1 MKTMKFLIHNSKFII
16 ATAFVALCIACTP
29 TPVDESK
36 LFITEEQAQALI
48 EQGTL
53 INLEDLKDTASIFVS
68 EKGNFLS
75 DTTLYRTRATKDGKN
90 YLFSIDTIPASVT
103 PIYIRGRVTTD
114 DYAGN
119 FYKAMCI
126 QQIVDGEQ
134 QALRISVDAG
144 SIGGLYQLGQEILIR
159 VDGLAIG
166 RYANQP
172 QLCLPSYNNN
182 IYANNAEQKI
192 GWAPG
197 RIPMA
202 IFNARTKCIG
212 KPDTSQLVYDEYN
225 ITDFTSILNLQEAR
239 NWDAKLVRLKNVH
252 YTGQY
257 FTTSGTGKC
266 TTGDPEEDSN
276 ANVFAPTTN
285 NIGYPQTRVIED
297 ANGKKTGVSASEY
310 AKFAYFYLPGADKN
324 GVDNCSNYVGD
335 VIGILGFYNDNAK
348 YDPAYDDWSISI
360 RSLDDLQLYQDINGN
375 KILDENERSASNLW
389 PRIEYTK

>member
-1 MKTMKFLIHNSKFII
+1 MKTMKFIIHNSYLAFARAI
-16 ATAFVALCIACTP
+16 ATKFMIAITLVALCIACTP
-29 TPVDESK
+29 NPVDESK
-36 LFITEEQAQALI
+36 LFLTDTQADELI
-48 EQGTL
+48 AQGTL
-53 INLEDLKDTASIFVS
+53 LTLQQFKDSFMS
-68 EKGNFLS
+68 EKGNYLS

-90 YLFSIDTIPASVT
+90 YLFSIDTIPVSET
-103 PIYIRGRVTTD
+103 PVYIRGRVTTD

-126 QQIVDGEQ
+126 QQIVDGKQ
-134 QALRISVDAG
+134 QALRLSVDAG
-144 SIGGLYQLGQEILIR
+144 SIGGLYQIGQEILIR

-212 KPDTSQLVYDEYN
+212 KPDISKLVYDELK
-225 ITDFTSILNLQEAR
+225 ITEFTSVLNLQETR
-239 NWDAKLVRLKNVH
+239 KWDAKLVRIKDVH

-266 TTGDPEEDSN
+266 TTGDPEVDQN

-285 NIGYPQTRVIED
+285 NIGFPQTRVIED
-297 ANGKKTGVSASEY
+297 ANGNKTGISASEY
-310 AKFAYFYLPGADKN
+310 AKFAYFYIPGADQN
-324 GVDNCSNYVGD
+324 GTANCTKYVGD
-335 VIGILGFYNDNAK
+335 VVGILGFYSDNAK

-360 RSLDDLQLYQDINGN
+360 RSLDDLQLFDANG
-375 KILDENERSASNLW
+375 NLW

>member
-1 MKTMKFLIHNSKFII
+1 MKTMKFIIHNSYLAFARTI
-16 ATAFVALCIACTP
+16 ATKFMIAITLVALCIACTP
-29 TPVDESK
+29 NPVDESK
-36 LFITEEQAQALI
+36 LFLTDTQADELI
-48 EQGTL
+48 AQGTL
-53 INLEDLKDTASIFVS
+53 LTLQQFKDSFMS
-68 EKGNFLS
+68 EKGNYLS

-90 YLFSIDTIPASVT
+90 YLFSIDTIPVSET
-103 PIYIRGRVTTD
+103 PVYIRGRVTTD

-126 QQIVDGEQ
+126 QQIVDGKQ
-134 QALRISVDAG
+134 QALRLSVDAG
-144 SIGGLYQLGQEILIR
+144 SIGGLYQIGQEIIIR

-212 KPDTSQLVYDEYN
+212 KPDISKLVYDELK
-225 ITDFTSILNLQEAR
+225 ITEFTSVLNLQETR
-239 NWDAKLVRLKNVH
+239 KWDAKLVRIKDVH

-266 TTGDPEEDSN
+266 TTGDPEVDQN

-285 NIGYPQTRVIED
+285 NIGFPQTRVIED
-297 ANGKKTGVSASEY
+297 ANGNKTGISASEY
-310 AKFAYFYLPGADKN
+310 AKFAYFYIPGADQN
-324 GVDNCSNYVGD
+324 GTANCPKYVGD
-335 VIGILGFYNDNAK
+335 VVGILGFYSDNAK

-360 RSLDDLQLYQDINGN
+360 RSLDDLQLFDANG
-375 KILDENERSASNLW
+375 NLW

>member
-1 MKTMKFLIHNSKFII
+1 MKKSIFNISKLSLLL
-16 ATAFVALCIACTP
+16 VLCFGFMLSCTP
-29 TPVDESK
+29 SAIDESS
-36 LFITEEQAQALI
+36 LFLTEDQADELI
-48 EQGTL
+48 SQGTL
-53 INLEDLKDTASIFVS
+53 LTLEQFKDSFMT
-68 EKGNFLS
+68 EKGNYLS

-90 YLFSIDTIPASVT
+90 YLFSIDTIPVSDK

-134 QALRISVDAG
+134 QALRLSIDAG
-144 SIGGLYQLGQEILIR
+144 SVGGLYQIGQEILIR

-172 QLCLPSYNNN
+172 LLCLPSYNNN

-197 RIPMA
+197 RIPIA
-202 IFNARTKCIG
+202 IFRARTTCIN
-212 KPDTSQLVYDEYN
+212 KPDVSKLVYDEYEIKEFTKVLN
-225 ITDFTSILNLQEAR
+225 IQETR
-239 NWDAKLVRLKNVH
+239 KWDAKLVRIKNVH
-252 YTGQY
+252 YTGEY
-257 FTTSGTGKC
+257 YESNGTVSKC
-266 TTGDPEEDSN
+266 STGNPEDDGN

-285 NIGYPQTRVIED
+285 NIGYPQGRIIADSKGNKTVI
-297 ANGKKTGVSASEY
+297 SSSEY

-324 GVDNCSNYVGD
+324 GIANCPKYVGD
-335 VIGILGFYNDNAK
+335 VVGILGYYSDNAR
-348 YDPAYDDWSISI
+348 YDPASDDWAISI
-360 RSLDDLQLYQDINGN
+360 RSLDDLQLYHDANGN
-375 KILDENERSASNLW
+375 NLTDDDERTTENLW

>member
-1 MKTMKFLIHNSKFII
+1 MKKII
-16 ATAFVALCIACTP
+16 YIAFAVLCAACTP
-29 TPVDESK
+29 NPIDESK
-36 LFITEEQAQALI
+36 LFLTEDQANELVA
-48 EQGTL
+48 QGTL
-53 INLEDLKDTASIFVS
+53 LTLQEFKDTYMT
-68 EKGNFLS
+68 EKGNYLS
-75 DTTLYRTRATKDGKN
+75 DTTLYRTRATKDGVN
-90 YLFSIDTIPASVT
+90 YLFSIDTIPASAT
-103 PIYIRGRVTTD
+103 PVYIRGRVTTD

-126 QQIVDGEQ
+126 QQIVDGKQ
-134 QALRISVDAG
+134 QALRLSVDAG
-144 SIGGLYQLGQEILIR
+144 SVGGLYQIGQEILIR

-212 KPDTSQLVYDEYN
+212 KPDISKLVYDELK
-225 ITDFTSILNLQEAR
+225 ITEFTSVLNLQETR
-239 NWDAKLVRLKNVH
+239 KWDAKLVRIKDVH

-266 TTGDPEEDSN
+266 TTGDPEVDQN

-285 NIGYPQTRVIED
+285 NIGFPQTRVIED
-297 ANGKKTGVSASEY
+297 ANGNKTGISASEY
-310 AKFAYFYLPGADKN
+310 AKFAYFYIPGADQN
-324 GVDNCSNYVGD
+324 GTANCTKYVGD
-335 VIGILGFYNDNAK
+335 VVGILGFYSDNAK

-360 RSLDDLQLYQDINGN
+360 RSLDDLQLFDANG
-375 KILDENERSASNLW
+375 NLW

>member
-1 MKTMKFLIHNSKFII
+1 MKKSIFNISKLSLLL
-16 ATAFVALCIACTP
+16 VLCFGFMLSCTP
-29 TPVDESK
+29 SAIDESS
-36 LFITEEQAQALI
+36 LFLTEDQADELI
-48 EQGTL
+48 SQGTL
-53 INLEDLKDTASIFVS
+53 LTLEQFKDSFMT
-68 EKGNFLS
+68 EKGNYLS

-90 YLFSIDTIPASVT
+90 YLFSIDTIPVSDK

-134 QALRISVDAG
+134 QALRLSIDAG
-144 SIGGLYQLGQEILIR
+144 SVGGLYQIGQEILIR

-197 RIPMA
+197 RVPLA
-202 IFNARTKCIG
+202 IFRARTQCIG
-212 KPDTSQLVYDEYN
+212 KPDVSQLVYDEYE
-225 ITDFTSILNLQEAR
+225 IKEFTSVLNLQETR
-239 NWDAKLVRLKNVH
+239 KWDAKLVRIKNVH
-252 YTGQY
+252 YTGEY
-257 FTTSGTGKC
+257 FESNGTVSKC
-266 TTGDPEEDSN
+266 STGNPEDDTN
-276 ANVFAPTTN
+276 ANVFAPTTE
-285 NIGYPQTRVIED
+285 NIGYPQGRIIAD
-297 ANGKKTGVSASEY
+297 ANGNKTVISSSEY

-324 GVDNCSNYVGD
+324 GITNCPKYVGD
-335 VIGILGFYNDNAK
+335 VVGILGYYNDNAR
-348 YDPAYDDWSISI
+348 YDPAADDWAISI
-360 RSLDDLQLYQDINGN
+360 RSLDDLQLFDADG
-375 KILDENERSASNLW
+375 NLW

>member
-1 MKTMKFLIHNSKFII
+1 MKTMKFIIHNSYPAFARTI
-16 ATAFVALCIACTP
+16 ATKFMIAITLVALCIACTP
-29 TPVDESK
+29 NPVDESK
-36 LFITEEQAQALI
+36 LFLTDTQADELI
-48 EQGTL
+48 AQGTL
-53 INLEDLKDTASIFVS
+53 LTLQQFKDSFMS
-68 EKGNFLS
+68 EKGNYLS

-90 YLFSIDTIPASVT
+90 YLFSIDTIPVSET
-103 PIYIRGRVTTD
+103 PVYIRGRVTTD

-126 QQIVDGEQ
+126 QQIVDGKQ
-134 QALRISVDAG
+134 QALRLSVDAG
-144 SIGGLYQLGQEILIR
+144 SIGGLYQIGQEILIR

-212 KPDTSQLVYDEYN
+212 KPDISKLVYDELK
-225 ITDFTSILNLQEAR
+225 ITEFTSVLNLQETR
-239 NWDAKLVRLKNVH
+239 KWDAKLVRIKDVH

-266 TTGDPEEDSN
+266 TTGDPEVDKN

-285 NIGYPQTRVIED
+285 NIGFPQTRVIED
-297 ANGKKTGVSASEY
+297 ANGNKTGISASEY
-310 AKFAYFYLPGADKN
+310 AKFAYFYIPGADQN
-324 GVDNCSNYVGD
+324 GTANCPKYVGD
-335 VIGILGFYNDNAK
+335 VVGILGFYSDNAK

-360 RSLDDLQLYQDINGN
+360 RSLDDLQLFDANG
-375 KILDENERSASNLW
+375 NLW

>member
-1 MKTMKFLIHNSKFII
+1 MKKSIFNISKLSLLL
-16 ATAFVALCIACTP
+16 VLCFGFMLSCTP
-29 TPVDESK
+29 SAIDESS
-36 LFITEEQAQALI
+36 LFLTEDQADELI
-48 EQGTL
+48 SQGTL
-53 INLEDLKDTASIFVS
+53 LTLEQFKDSFMT
-68 EKGNFLS
+68 EKGNYLS

-90 YLFSIDTIPASVT
+90 YLFSIDTIPVSDK

-134 QALRISVDAG
+134 QALRLSIDAG
-144 SIGGLYQLGQEILIR
+144 SVGGLYQIGQEILIR

-197 RIPMA
+197 RIPIA
-202 IFNARTKCIG
+202 IFRARTTCIN
-212 KPDTSQLVYDEYN
+212 KPDVSKLVYDEYEIKEFTKVLN
-225 ITDFTSILNLQEAR
+225 IQETR
-239 NWDAKLVRLKNVH
+239 KWDAKLVRIKNVH
-252 YTGQY
+252 YTGEY
-257 FTTSGTGKC
+257 YESNGAVSKCSTGN
-266 TTGDPEEDSN
+266 PEDDGN

-285 NIGYPQTRVIED
+285 NIGYPQGRIIADSKGNKTVI
-297 ANGKKTGVSASEY
+297 SSSEY

-324 GVDNCSNYVGD
+324 GIANCPKYVGD
-335 VIGILGFYNDNAK
+335 VVGILGYYSDNAR
-348 YDPAYDDWSISI
+348 YDPASDDWAISI
-360 RSLDDLQLYQDINGN
+360 RSLDDLQLYHDANGN
-375 KILDENERSASNLW
+375 NLTDDDERTTENLW

>member
-1 MKTMKFLIHNSKFII
+1 MKKSIFNIFKLSLLL
-16 ATAFVALCIACTP
+16 VLCFGFMLSCTP
-29 TPVDESK
+29 SAIDESS
-36 LFITEEQAQALI
+36 LFLTEDQADELI
-48 EQGTL
+48 SQGTL
-53 INLEDLKDTASIFVS
+53 LTLEQFKDSFMT
-68 EKGNFLS
+68 EKGNYLS

-90 YLFSIDTIPASVT
+90 YLFSIDTIPVSDK

-134 QALRISVDAG
+134 QALRLSIDAG
-144 SIGGLYQLGQEILIR
+144 SVGGLYQIGQEILIR

-197 RIPMA
+197 RVPLA
-202 IFNARTKCIG
+202 IFRARTQCIG
-212 KPDTSQLVYDEYN
+212 KPDVSQLVYDEYE
-225 ITDFTSILNLQEAR
+225 IKEFTSVLNLQETR
-239 NWDAKLVRLKNVH
+239 KWDAKLVRIKNVH
-252 YTGQY
+252 YTGEY
-257 FTTSGTGKC
+257 FESNGTVSKC
-266 TTGDPEEDSN
+266 STGNPEDDTN
-276 ANVFAPTTN
+276 ANVFAPTTE
-285 NIGYPQTRVIED
+285 NIGYPQGRIIAD
-297 ANGKKTGVSASEY
+297 ANGNKTVISSSEY

-324 GVDNCSNYVGD
+324 GITNCPKYVGD
-335 VIGILGFYNDNAK
+335 VVGILGYYNDNAR
-348 YDPAYDDWSISI
+348 YDPAADDWAISI
-360 RSLDDLQLYQDINGN
+360 RSLDDLQLFDADG
-375 KILDENERSASNLW
+375 NLW

>member
-1 MKTMKFLIHNSKFII
+1 MKTMKFIIHNSYLAFARTI
-16 ATAFVALCIACTP
+16 ATKFMIAITLVALCIACTP
-29 TPVDESK
+29 NPVDESK
-36 LFITEEQAQALI
+36 LFLTDTQADELI
-48 EQGTL
+48 AQGTL
-53 INLEDLKDTASIFVS
+53 LTLQEFKDTYMT

-90 YLFSIDTIPASVT
+90 YLFSIDTIPVSET
-103 PIYIRGRVTTD
+103 PVYIRGRVTTD

-126 QQIVDGEQ
+126 QQIVDGKQ
-134 QALRISVDAG
+134 QALRLSVDAG
-144 SIGGLYQLGQEILIR
+144 SIGGLYQIGQEILIR
-159 VDGLAIG
+159 IDGLAIG

-212 KPDTSQLVYDEYN
+212 KPDISKLVYDELK
-225 ITDFTSILNLQEAR
+225 ITEFTSVLNLQETR
-239 NWDAKLVRLKNVH
+239 KWDAKLVRIKDVH

-266 TTGDPEEDSN
+266 TTGDPEVDQN

-285 NIGYPQTRVIED
+285 NIGFPQTRVIED
-297 ANGKKTGVSASEY
+297 ANGNKTGISASEY
-310 AKFAYFYLPGADKN
+310 AKFAYFYIPGADQN
-324 GVDNCSNYVGD
+324 GTANCPKYVGD
-335 VIGILGFYNDNAK
+335 VVGILGFYSDNAK

-360 RSLDDLQLYQDINGN
+360 RSLDDLQLFDANG
-375 KILDENERSASNLW
+375 NLW

>member
-1 MKTMKFLIHNSKFII
+1 MKKLVYI
-16 ATAFVALCIACTP
+16 ALAAFCIACTP
-29 TPVDESK
+29 NPVDESK
-36 LFITEEQAQALI
+36 LFLTDAQADELI
-48 EQGTL
+48 AQGTL
-53 INLEDLKDTASIFVS
+53 LTLQEFKDTYMT
-68 EKGNFLS
+68 EKGNYLS

-90 YLFSIDTIPASVT
+90 YLFAIDTIPAQET
-103 PIYIRGRVTTD
+103 PVYIRGRVTTD

-126 QQIVDGEQ
+126 QQIVDGKQ
-134 QALRISVDAG
+134 QALRLSVDAG
-144 SIGGLYQLGQEILIR
+144 SIGGLYQIGQEILIR

-172 QLCLPSYNNN
+172 QLCLPTYNNN

-212 KPDTSQLVYDEYN
+212 KPDVSKLVYDEYS
-225 ITDFTSILNLQEAR
+225 IKEFTSVLNIQATR
-239 NWDAKLVRLKNVH
+239 TWDAKLVRIKNVH
-252 YTGQY
+252 FTGQY

-266 TTGDPEEDSN
+266 TTGDPENDEN

-285 NIGYPQTRVIED
+285 NIGYPQGRVIED
-297 ANGKKTGVSASEY
+297 AYGNKTAISSSEY
-310 AKFAYFYLPGADKN
+310 AKFAYFYIPGADQN
-324 GVDNCSNYVGD
+324 GVANCVDYVGD
-335 VIGILGFYNDNAK
+335 VVGILGFYSDNAK

-360 RSLDDLQLYQDINGN
+360 RSLDDLQLY
-375 KILDENERSASNLW
+375 DEDGNLW

>member
-1 MKTMKFLIHNSKFII
+1 MKAMKSIIHNSKFII
-16 ATAFVALCIACTP
+16 VISLVALCAACTP
-29 TPVDESK
+29 PAVDEAK
-36 LFITEEQAQALI
+36 LFLTNKQADELI
-48 EQGTL
+48 AQGTL
-53 INLEDLKDTASIFVS
+53 LTLQQFKDSFMS

-90 YLFSIDTIPASVT
+90 YLFSIDTIPSSAT

-134 QALRISVDAG
+134 QALRLSVDAG
-144 SIGGLYQLGQEILIR
+144 SVGGLYQIGQEILIR

-197 RIPMA
+197 RIPIA
-202 IFNARTKCIG
+202 IFKARTQCIG
-212 KPDTSQLVYDEYN
+212 KPDVSQLVYEEYE
-225 ITDFTSILNLQEAR
+225 IKEFTSELNLQETR
-239 NWDAKLVRLKNVH
+239 KWDAKLVRIKNVH
-252 YTGQY
+252 YTGEY
-257 FTTSGTGKC
+257 YESNGTVSKC
-266 TTGDPEEDSN
+266 STGDPEEDGN

-285 NIGYPQTRVIED
+285 NIGYPQGRIIADGKGNKTVI
-297 ANGKKTGVSASEY
+297 SSSEY
-310 AKFAYFYLPGADKN
+310 AKFAYFYLPGADKD
-324 GVDNCSNYVGD
+324 GIANCPKYVGD
-335 VIGILGFYNDNAK
+335 VVGILGYYNDNAR
-348 YDPAYDDWSISI
+348 YDPASDDWAISI
-360 RSLDDLQLYQDINGN
+360 RSLDDLQLYYDANGN
-375 KILDENERSASNLW
+375 NVADDDERTAENLW
-389 PRIEYTK
+389 TRNEYTK

>member
-1 MKTMKFLIHNSKFII
+1 MKKSIFNISKLSLLL
-16 ATAFVALCIACTP
+16 VLCFGFMLSCTP
-29 TPVDESK
+29 SAIDESS
-36 LFITEEQAQALI
+36 LFLTEDQADELI
-48 EQGTL
+48 SQGTL
-53 INLEDLKDTASIFVS
+53 LTLEQFKDSFMT
-68 EKGNFLS
+68 EKGNYLS

-90 YLFSIDTIPASVT
+90 YLFSIDTIPVSDK

-134 QALRISVDAG
+134 QALRLSIDAG
-144 SIGGLYQLGQEILIR
+144 SVGGLYQLGQEILIR

-197 RIPMA
+197 RVPLA
-202 IFNARTKCIG
+202 IFRARTQCIG
-212 KPDTSQLVYDEYN
+212 KPDVSQLVYDEYE
-225 ITDFTSILNLQEAR
+225 IKEFTSVLNLQETR
-239 NWDAKLVRLKNVH
+239 KWDAKLVRIKNVH
-252 YTGQY
+252 YTGEY
-257 FTTSGTGKC
+257 FESNGTVSKC
-266 TTGDPEEDSN
+266 STGNPEDDTN
-276 ANVFAPTTN
+276 ANVFAPTTE
-285 NIGYPQTRVIED
+285 NIGYPQGRIIAD
-297 ANGKKTGVSASEY
+297 ANGNKTVISSSEY

-324 GVDNCSNYVGD
+324 GITNCPKYVGD
-335 VIGILGFYNDNAK
+335 VVGILGYYNDNAR
-348 YDPAYDDWSISI
+348 YDPAADDWAISI
-360 RSLDDLQLYQDINGN
+360 RSLDDLQLFDADG
-375 KILDENERSASNLW
+375 NLW

>member
-1 MKTMKFLIHNSKFII
+1 MKKSIFNISKLSLLL
-16 ATAFVALCIACTP
+16 VLCFGFMLSCTP
-29 TPVDESK
+29 SAIDESS
-36 LFITEEQAQALI
+36 LFLTEDQADELI
-48 EQGTL
+48 SQGTL
-53 INLEDLKDTASIFVS
+53 LTLEQFKDSFMT
-68 EKGNFLS
+68 EKGNYLS

-90 YLFSIDTIPASVT
+90 YLFSIDTIPVSDK

-134 QALRISVDAG
+134 QALRLSIDAG
-144 SIGGLYQLGQEILIR
+144 SVGGLYQIGQEILIR

-182 IYANNAEQKI
+182 IFANNAEQKI

-197 RIPMA
+197 RIPIA
-202 IFNARTKCIG
+202 IFRARTTCIN
-212 KPDTSQLVYDEYN
+212 KPDVSKLVYDEYEIKEFTKVLN
-225 ITDFTSILNLQEAR
+225 IQETR
-239 NWDAKLVRLKNVH
+239 KWDAKLVRIKNVH
-252 YTGQY
+252 YTGEY
-257 FTTSGTGKC
+257 YESNGTVSKC
-266 TTGDPEEDSN
+266 STGNPEDDGN

-285 NIGYPQTRVIED
+285 NIGYPQGRIIADSKGNKTVI
-297 ANGKKTGVSASEY
+297 SSSEY

-324 GVDNCSNYVGD
+324 GIANCPKYVGD
-335 VIGILGFYNDNAK
+335 VVGILGYYSDNAR
-348 YDPAYDDWSISI
+348 YDPASDDWAISI
-360 RSLDDLQLYQDINGN
+360 RSLDDLQLYHDANGN
-375 KILDENERSASNLW
+375 NLTDDDERTAENLW

>member
-1 MKTMKFLIHNSKFII
+1 MKTMKFIIHNSYLAFARTI
-16 ATAFVALCIACTP
+16 ATKFMIAITLVALCIACTP
-29 TPVDESK
+29 NPVDESK
-36 LFITEEQAQALI
+36 LFLTDTQADELI
-48 EQGTL
+48 AQGTL
-53 INLEDLKDTASIFVS
+53 LTLQQFKDSFMS
-68 EKGNFLS
+68 EKGNYLS

-90 YLFSIDTIPASVT
+90 YLFSIDTIPVSET
-103 PIYIRGRVTTD
+103 PVYIRGRVTTD

-126 QQIVDGEQ
+126 QQIVDGKQ
-134 QALRISVDAG
+134 QALRLSVDAG
-144 SIGGLYQLGQEILIR
+144 SIGGLYQIGQEILIR
-159 VDGLAIG
+159 IDGLAIG

-212 KPDTSQLVYDEYN
+212 KPDISKLVYDELK
-225 ITDFTSILNLQEAR
+225 ITEFTSVLNLQETR
-239 NWDAKLVRLKNVH
+239 KWDAKLVRIKDVH

-266 TTGDPEEDSN
+266 TTGDPEVDQN

-285 NIGYPQTRVIED
+285 NIGFPQTRVIED
-297 ANGKKTGVSASEY
+297 ANGNKTGISASEY
-310 AKFAYFYLPGADKN
+310 AKFAYFYIPGADQN
-324 GVDNCSNYVGD
+324 GTANCPKYVGD
-335 VIGILGFYNDNAK
+335 VVGILGFYSDNAK

-360 RSLDDLQLYQDINGN
+360 RSLDDLQLFDANG
-375 KILDENERSASNLW
+375 NLW

>member
-1 MKTMKFLIHNSKFII
+1 MKTMKFIIHNSYLAFARTI
-16 ATAFVALCIACTP
+16 ATKFMIAITLVALCIACTP
-29 TPVDESK
+29 NPVDESK
-36 LFITEEQAQALI
+36 LFLTDTQADELI
-48 EQGTL
+48 AQGTL
-53 INLEDLKDTASIFVS
+53 LTLQEFKDTYMT
-68 EKGNFLS
+68 EKGNYLS

-90 YLFSIDTIPASVT
+90 YLFSIDTIPVSET
-103 PIYIRGRVTTD
+103 PVYIRGRVTTD

-126 QQIVDGEQ
+126 QQIVDGKQ
-134 QALRISVDAG
+134 QALRLSVDAG
-144 SIGGLYQLGQEILIR
+144 SIGGLYQIGQEILIR

-212 KPDTSQLVYDEYN
+212 KPDISKLVYDELK
-225 ITDFTSILNLQEAR
+225 ITEFTSVLNLQETR
-239 NWDAKLVRLKNVH
+239 KWDAKLVRIKDVH

-266 TTGDPEEDSN
+266 TTGDPEVDQN

-285 NIGYPQTRVIED
+285 NIGFPQTRVIED
-297 ANGKKTGVSASEY
+297 ANGNKTGISASEY
-310 AKFAYFYLPGADKN
+310 AKFAYFYIPGADQN
-324 GVDNCSNYVGD
+324 GTANCTKYVGD
-335 VIGILGFYNDNAK
+335 VVGILGFYSDNAK

-360 RSLDDLQLYQDINGN
+360 RSLDDLQLFDANG
-375 KILDENERSASNLW
+375 NLW

>member
-1 MKTMKFLIHNSKFII
+1 MKKILYFAIM
-16 ATAFVALCIACTP
+16 ALCIACTP
-29 TPVDESK
+29 NPVDETK
-36 LFITEEQAQALI
+36 LFLTDAQADELI
-48 EQGTL
+48 AQGTL
-53 INLEDLKDTASIFVS
+53 LELDQLKDTIYGYMT

-90 YLFSIDTIPASVT
+90 YLFSIDTIPTSET

-126 QQIVDGEQ
+126 QQVFVNGNDTTQ
-134 QALRISVDAG
+134 QALRLSVDAG
-144 SIGGLYQLGQEILIR
+144 SIGGLYQIGQEILIR

-202 IFNARTKCIG
+202 IFNARTQCIG
-212 KPDTSQLVYDEYN
+212 KPDVSKLVYEELS
-225 ITDFTSILNLQEAR
+225 IKDFTSVLNLQETR
-239 NWDAKLVRLKNVH
+239 KWDAKLVRIKNVH

-257 FTTSGTGKC
+257 FTTSGTAKC
-266 TTGDPEEDSN
+266 TTGDPEIDQN

-285 NIGYPQTRVIED
+285 NIGFPQTRVIED
-297 ANGKKTGVSASEY
+297 VNGNKTGISASEY
-310 AKFAYFYLPGADKN
+310 AKFAYFYIPGADKN
-324 GVDNCSNYVGD
+324 GTTNCANYVGD
-335 VIGILGFYNDNAK
+335 VVGILGFYSDNAK
-348 YDPAYDDWSISI
+348 YDPASDDWSISI
-360 RSLDDLQLYQDINGN
+360 RSLDDLQLYQDLNSN
-375 KILDENERSASNLW
+375 KMLDENEKIDANLW